1 MKIYNSALELVGNTP
16 LLNASRFCRVN
27 DLNSSIFAKLEYF
40 NPAGSVKD
48 RVALKMILD
57 AEEDGRLKPGG
68 TIIEPTSGNTGI
80 GLSYIGV
87 LKGYNVIITMPDTMS
102 QERIKTMEAYGAKVI
117 LTNGALGMKGAIAE
131 AERINNATPNSLVM
145 GQFESPSNPEAHYL
159 TTGPEIWNDLDGNI
173 DILVSAVGT
182 GGTLSGT
189 GKFLKEKN
197 PQVKIVAVEPENS
210 AVLSGKNAGAH
221 KIQGIGAGFIPK
233 TLDLTVIDE
242 IITVSDE
249 DAYKYGKEFSKCESV
264 LIGISSGAALAAAV
278 KLAKLP
284 ENANKKIVVI
294 LADTGSRYL
303 STPNYF

>member
-117 LTNGALGMKGAIAE
+117 LTNGALGMKGAIVE

-242 IITVSDE
+242 IITVSNE
-249 DAYKYGKEFSKCESV
+249 DAYKYGKEFSKCEGV

>member
-16 LLNASRFCRVN
+16 LLNAERFCIFN
-27 DLNSSIFAKLEYF
+27 KLNAKVFAKLEYF
-40 NPAGSVKD
+40 NPAGSIKD
-48 RVALKMILD
+48 RVALKMISD
-57 AEEDGRLKPGG
+57 AEADGRLKHGG

-117 LTNGALGMKGAIAE
+117 LTDGALGMKGAIAE
-131 AERINNATPNSLVM
+131 AERINKATPNSLVM

-210 AVLSGKNAGAH
+210 AVLSGKNAGTH
-221 KIQGIGAGFIPK
+221 KIQGIGAGFIPN

-249 DAYKYGKEFSKCESV
+249 DAYKFGKEFSKCEGV
-264 LIGISSGAALAAAV
+264 LVGISSGAALAAAV
-278 KLAKLP
+278 KLAALP
-284 ENANKKIVVI
+284 ENANKNIVVI